1 MSSPSKPA
9 LAVAVTAVAVSLT
22 ACATG
27 TTTSRPPGAAAN
39 RPAAV
44 TSLSGVTANWPAGD
58 TSLSRVAANRPAGD
72 TSSPVTAVSALTVS
86 AAGRNVPNTPSA
98 TTAPPVEIPSTPA
111 GQQLRWLLDAPA
123 RVPIGQA
130 ELAEH
135 FAPAFLEQVP
145 ADKVNETLT
154 GLRGIQLQKIIGAAP
169 TALIAYVV
177 VGAQTLKLTLSV
189 DATGKING
197 VRFTEPATPQP
208 SPTSWDEL
216 DRRARKAAA
225 RVGFLAAEVKR
236 DGTCRPVHA
245 IAGGQARP
253 LGSMFKLYVLGAVA
267 KKIEQG
273 RFSWDTAMTI
283 KPELKSLP
291 SGELQDRPDNSQVS
305 VLEAAKMMIA
315 ISDNTGADLLLHQAG
330 RTAVEGR
337 VRAWHGQVKR
347 NTPFLTTRELFALK
361 GADYPRYSKE
371 FLSRDTAGRRDYL
384 SAVVDKL
391 PRSSIRA
398 WAEPRELDTVEWFG
412 SPADICRA
420 YAGLAKS
427 RDKRVGEI
435 MSQNPGGIQLP
446 AKEWPTVWYKGGSEQ
461 GVLDLSYLARTPS
474 GRTFVVTAMASDPA
488 AALKEDQVYEEL
500 IALSRGAFAL
510 LKSS

>member
-1 MSSPSKPA
+1 MHSPSKPA
-9 LAVAVTAVAVSLT
+9 LAVAAAAVTVSLT

-27 TTTSRPPGAAAN
+27 TTTTSPPGAAASRPATLTSLSGTAAN
-39 RPAAV
+39 RPAGV
-44 TSLSGVTANWPAGD
+44 TSLSG
-58 TSLSRVAANRPAGD
+58 RVANRSTGD
-72 TSSPVTAVSALTVS
+72 TSSPVTAANPLTVS
-86 AAGRNVPNTPSA
+86 AAVRNVPSTPPA
-98 TTAPPVEIPSTPA
+98 TTAPPVEIPSTPV

-123 RVPIGQA
+123 RAPIGQA

-135 FAPAFLEQVP
+135 FAPAFLQQVP
-145 ADKVNETLT
+145 ADRINETLA
-154 GLRGIQLQKIIGAAP
+154 GLRGIQPQKIIAAVP
-169 TALIAYVV
+169 TVLIAHVV
-177 VGAQTLKLTLSV
+177 VGTQTLKLTLSV
-189 DATGKING
+189 DATGKINSAQ
-197 VRFTEPATPQP
+197 FTEPATPQP

-216 DRRARKAAA
+216 DQRARKAAA

-245 IAGGQARP
+245 VAGRQARP

-291 SGELQDRPDNSQVS
+291 SGQLQDRPDNSQVP
-305 VLEAAKMMIA
+305 VLEAAKMMIS

-330 RTAVEGR
+330 RTAVEER
-337 VRAWHGQVKR
+337 VRAWRGQVKR

-361 GADYPRYSKE
+361 GADYPRHSKE
-371 FLSRDTAGRRDYL
+371 FLSRDTAGRRGYL

-391 PRSSIRA
+391 PLSSIVPWIA
-398 WAEPRELDTVEWFG
+398 PRELDTVEWFG

-427 RDKRVGEI
+427 RDKRIGEV
-435 MSQNPGGIQLP
+435 MSQNDGGINLP
-446 AKEWPTVWYKGGSEQ
+446 AKEWSTVWYKGGSEP

-474 GRTFVVTAMASDPA
+474 GRTFVVTALASDPS

-500 IALSRGAFAL
+500 VALSRGAFAL

>member
-1 MSSPSKPA
+1 MHSPSKHSPSRPA
-9 LAVAVTAVAVSLT
+9 LAVAAAVTMSLT

-27 TTTSRPPGAAAN
+27 TTTSPPGVAAN
-39 RPAAV
+39 RAAAV
-44 TSLSGVTANWPAGD
+44 TSLPGTTADWPAGV
-58 TSLSRVAANRPAGD
+58 TGSPVAAA
-72 TSSPVTAVSALTVS
+72 SPLTVA
-86 AAGRNVPNTPSA
+86 AAGRNVPGTPSA
-98 TTAPPVEIPSTPA
+98 TTAPPVEIPDTPV

-123 RVPIGQA
+123 RAPIGQA

-135 FAPAFLEQVP
+135 FTPAFLELVP
-145 ADKVNETLT
+145 ADKINETLA
-154 GLRGIQLQKIIGAAP
+154 GLRGIQLQKIIGAVP
-169 TALIAYVV
+169 TDLIAHVV
-177 VGAQTLKLTLSV
+177 VGAQTYKLALSV
-189 DATGKING
+189 DATGKISG
-197 VRFTEPATPQP
+197 ARFTEPATPQP
-208 SPTSWDEL
+208 SPTSWEEL

-225 RVGFLAAEVKR
+225 RVGFLAAEVKP

-245 IAGGQARP
+245 IAGRQARP

-291 SGELQDRPDNSQVS
+291 SGQLQDRPDNSQVP
-305 VLEAAKMMIA
+305 VLEAAKLMIA

-330 RTAVEGR
+330 RTAVEDR
-337 VRAWHGQVKR
+337 VRAWRGQVKR

-361 GADYPRYSKE
+361 GADYPRHSKE
-371 FLSRDTAGRRDYL
+371 FLSRDTAGRRGYL

-391 PRSSIRA
+391 PLSGITP
-398 WAEPRELDTVEWFG
+398 WAAPRELDTVEWFG

-427 RDKRVGEI
+427 RDKRIGEV
-435 MSQNPGGIQLP
+435 MSQNTGGIKLP
-446 AKEWPTVWYKGGSEQ
+446 AKEWPTVWYKGGSEP

-474 GRTFVVTAMASDPA
+474 GRTFMVTAMASDPA
-488 AALKEDQVYEEL
+488 AALQEDQVYEEL
-500 IALSRGAFAL
+500 VALSRGAFAL

>member
-1 MSSPSKPA
+1 MEI
-9 LAVAVTAVAVSLT
+9 
-22 ACATG
+22 
-27 TTTSRPPGAAAN
+27 
-39 RPAAV
+39 
-44 TSLSGVTANWPAGD
+44 
-58 TSLSRVAANRPAGD
+58 
-72 TSSPVTAVSALTVS
+72 
-86 AAGRNVPNTPSA
+86 PNTP
-98 TTAPPVEIPSTPA
+98 I

-123 RVPIGQA
+123 RAPIGQA

-135 FAPAFLEQVP
+135 LAPAFLEQIP
-145 ADKVNETLT
+145 ADKFNQTLA

-169 TALIAYVV
+169 TDLIAHVL
-177 VGAQTLKLTLSV
+177 VGAHTYKLTFSV
-189 DATGKING
+189 DAKGKIDG
-197 VRFTEPATPQP
+197 MLFTEPATPQP

-216 DRRARKAAA
+216 DRRAAKAAA
-225 RVGFLAAEVKR
+225 RVGFLAAEVKP

-267 KKIEQG
+267 KKIKQG

-283 KPELKSLP
+283 KPELKSPGGQLE
-291 SGELQDRPDNSQVS
+291 GRPDNSQVP
-305 VLEAAKMMIA
+305 VLEAAKLMIG

-330 RTAVEGR
+330 RTAVEDR
-337 VRAWHGQVKR
+337 VRAWRGQVKR
-347 NTPFLTTRELFALK
+347 NTPFLTTRELFTLK

-371 FLSRDTAGRRDYL
+371 YLSRDTAGRRDYL
-384 SAVVDKL
+384 SAVVGKL
-391 PRSSIRA
+391 PLSSIIP

-427 RDKRVGEI
+427 RDKRVGEV
-435 MSQNPGGIQLP
+435 MSQSTGGIKLP
-446 AKEWPTVWYKGGSEQ
+446 AKEWPTVWFKGGSEQ

-474 GRTFVVTAMASDPA
+474 GRTFMVTAMASDPSS
-488 AALKEDQVYEEL
+488 ALQEDQVYEEL
-500 IALSRGAFAL
+500 VALSRGAFAM

>member
-1 MSSPSKPA
+1 MHSPSKPA
-9 LAVAVTAVAVSLT
+9 LAVAAAAVTVSLT
-22 ACATG
+22 ACAAG
-27 TTTSRPPGAAAN
+27 TTTGSPPGVAAN
-39 RPAAV
+39 PPVAV
-44 TSLSGVTANWPAGD
+44 TSLSG
-58 TSLSRVAANRPAGD
+58 VAANRPAGD
-72 TSSPVTAVSALTVS
+72 TSSPVAAASLFTAS
-86 AAGRNVPNTPSA
+86 AAGRNVPDAPSA
-98 TTAPPVEIPSTPA
+98 TTAPPVEIPSTPV

-123 RVPIGQA
+123 RAPIGQA

-135 FAPAFLEQVP
+135 LAPAFLEQVP
-145 ADKVNETLT
+145 ADKFNQTLA
-154 GLRGIQLQKIIGAAP
+154 GLRGIQLQKILGAAP
-169 TALIAYVV
+169 TALIAHVV
-177 VGAQTLKLTLSV
+177 VGAQTYKLTLSV
-189 DATGKING
+189 DATGKINSAL
-197 VRFTEPATPQP
+197 FTVPATPQP

-225 RVGFLAAEVKR
+225 RVGFLAAEVKP

-291 SGELQDRPDNSQVS
+291 SGQLQDRPDNSQVP
-305 VLEAAKMMIA
+305 VLEAAKLMIA

-330 RTAVEGR
+330 RRAVEDR
-337 VRAWHGQVKR
+337 VRSWHGQAKR

-371 FLSRDTAGRRDYL
+371 FLSRDTAGRRGYL
-384 SAVVDKL
+384 SSVVDKL
-391 PRSSIRA
+391 PLSGITA
-398 WAEPRELDTVEWFG
+398 WAGPRELDTVEWFG

-427 RDKRVGEI
+427 RDTRVGEV
-435 MSQNPGGIQLP
+435 MSQNTGGIKLP
-446 AKEWPTVWYKGGSEQ
+446 AKEWPAVWFKGGSEP

-474 GRTFVVTAMASDPA
+474 GRTFVVTAMASDPS
-488 AALKEDQVYEEL
+488 AALQEDQVYEEL
-500 IALSRGAFAL
+500 VALSRGAFAM